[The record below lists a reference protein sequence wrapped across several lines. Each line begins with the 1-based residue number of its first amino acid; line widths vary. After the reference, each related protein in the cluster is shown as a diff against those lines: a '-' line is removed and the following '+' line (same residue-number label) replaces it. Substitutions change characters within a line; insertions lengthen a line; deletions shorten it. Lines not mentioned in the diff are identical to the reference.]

1 MVFQIDFSD
10 GEYAFHRRLI
20 AEFAA
25 QGVTRIG
32 RINHHSALI
41 DDFDCLLDEAFL
53 GIVGMNGKKLC
64 HSLCPYRHVFRIVRP
79 KSKQNAV

>member
-1 MVFQIDFSD
+1 MFQIDFAD

-25 QGVTRIG
+25 QGITGIG
-32 RINHHSALI
+32 RINDHAAFI
-41 DDFDCLLDEAFL
+41 DDFDRLLDEAFL
-53 GIVGMNGKKLC
+53 GVVGMNGEKLC